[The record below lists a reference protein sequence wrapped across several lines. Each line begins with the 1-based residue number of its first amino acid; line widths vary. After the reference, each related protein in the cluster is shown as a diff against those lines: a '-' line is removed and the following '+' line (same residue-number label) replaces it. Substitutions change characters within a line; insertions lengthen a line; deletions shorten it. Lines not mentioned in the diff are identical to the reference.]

1 MNLLFTLFFSSCRYF
16 TALSKGE
23 CLPVKERLEMNIA
36 GQTTDTGLT
45 PGLLK
50 VLHKQVF
57 FSSSQM
63 YIDPAT
69 CRFMPHIVSIMVIL
83 SSISPLLSVIP
94 ARLAPFQLSQRQK
107 CSRRELKNKWKGV
120 CLPPEQ
126 LETLLSLGSFG
137 SVVDWM
143 SFFALGCSTLGGVR
157 HHLKYFFWYSAKW
170 MHKRSRDPQAK
181 HVLFRSKSSRWERPP
196 IEWLKNTPFSL
207 P

>member
-1 MNLLFTLFFSSCRYF
+1 MNLLFTPFFSSCRYF

-69 CRFMPHIVSIMVIL
+69 CRFMPHIVSTMVIS
-83 SSISPLLSVIP
+83 SSIPAVPAAKVQQERAEDQMEGCVFAPRAAGDAALLGQL
-94 ARLAPFQLSQRQK
+94 RLSCWLD
-107 CSRRELKNKWKGV
+107 V
-120 CLPPEQ
+120 
-126 LETLLSLGSFG
+126 
-137 SVVDWM
+137 
-143 SFFALGCSTLGGVR
+143 FFCPGMQ
-157 HHLKYFFWYSAKW
+157 YSG
-170 MHKRSRDPQAK
+170 RG
-181 HVLFRSKSSRWERPP
+181 E
-196 IEWLKNTPFSL
+196 TPFKIL
-207 P
+207 LLILRQVNA